1 MRYGDRS
8 APELSQKGGHGPT
21 RQAVQVAFPG
31 SGQSFTDLMVPAVNW
46 VSSLAKRL
54 LDLAGNHRNAG
65 SEGVEE
71 DRAAKLW

>member
-1 MRYGDRS
+1 M
-8 APELSQKGGHGPT
+8 
-21 RQAVQVAFPG
+21 
-31 SGQSFTDLMVPAVNW
+31 DLMVPAVNW
-46 VSSLAKRL
+46 VSSLTKRL